1 MSLVLLC
8 GGCIML
14 LACLVLML
22 MPHVELRAT
31 SAGAAARAEQD
42 AGGSGPSAPPLD
54 ATTGVAEHTQ
64 RTPGAHAAAVPV
76 AETEEPARPAR
87 GRHVAD

>member
-1 MSLVLLC
+1 VLLC
-8 GGCIML
+8 GGSIML
-14 LACLVLML
+14 VACLVLML

-54 ATTGVAEHTQ
+54 PATGPEEHVQ

-76 AETEEPARPAR
+76 AETEEPAQPAR
-87 GRHVAD
+87 GRHLAD